1 MGHSSL
7 VFYMFIEI
15 YPGQKRTNLSNTMD
29 SQINPMFSQIKAA
42 FSQINPM
49 FPQIKAAFSQINPM
63 FSQINPLF
71 SQIRLTFWRMRE
83 PEAVKLVP
91 MSRFS
96 ASY

>member
-1 MGHSSL
+1 MGHSLL

-15 YPGQKRTNLSNTMD
+15 YPGQKRTNLFNTMD
-29 SQINPMFSQIKAA
+29 
-42 FSQINPM
+42 SQINPM
-49 FPQIKAAFSQINPM
+49 FPQIKASLSQINPM

-71 SQIRLTFWRMRE
+71 SQIRLTFWRMIE
-83 PEAVKLVP
+83 PEAMKLVP